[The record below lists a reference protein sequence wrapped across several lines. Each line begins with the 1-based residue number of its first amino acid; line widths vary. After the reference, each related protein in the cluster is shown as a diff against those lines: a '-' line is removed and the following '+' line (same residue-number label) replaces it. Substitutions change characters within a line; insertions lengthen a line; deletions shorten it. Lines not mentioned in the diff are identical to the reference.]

1 MSQFGENLGGEMA
14 GEIAPE
20 EITLEEFEADAVEVG
35 I

>member
-14 GEIAPE
+14 E
-20 EITLEEFEADAVEVG
+20 EITLEEFEAEAVEVV